1 MAFTLSQ
8 ATLGLIVRSDVFLP
22 NRRKETVTNLAFTA
36 YTLTEKLPTA
46 FLGMVYEAI
55 MYKYTDIRRCMTYA
69 TGCEKE
75 MRGRTKESKKDQIN

>member
-1 MAFTLSQ
+1 VL
-8 ATLGLIVRSDVFLP
+8 LP
-22 NRRKETVTNLAFTA
+22 SRCRETVINLAFTA
-36 YTLTEKLPTA
+36 YTLTGKLLTA

-75 MRGRTKESKKDQIN
+75 MRERIKENRKDRINQSMKRRKEEIKENR